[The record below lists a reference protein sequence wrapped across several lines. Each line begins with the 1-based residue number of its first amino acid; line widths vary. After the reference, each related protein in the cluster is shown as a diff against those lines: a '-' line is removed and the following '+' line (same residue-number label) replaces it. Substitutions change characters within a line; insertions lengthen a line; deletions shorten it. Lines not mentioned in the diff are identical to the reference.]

1 MVSNSF
7 PSQSGNYFYEPVMQA
22 SAIPY
27 EVTEEGIRVCLIA
40 TQSKKRWV
48 FPKASLEGRCSRE
61 VAIRAAREEAG
72 VSGRISE
79 KPVGRYKRLKGSCLY
94 LVEVFPLEVTAYLRG
109 WREIGERQR
118 RWVDAT
124 QAAQVLVNPELQDML
139 WRALK
144 TLGPQLTAGA
154 MPSGRVQDQMS

>member
-1 MVSNSF
+1 
-7 PSQSGNYFYEPVMQA
+7 MQA

-27 EVTEEGIRVCLIA
+27 EVTEEG
-40 TQSKKRWV
+40 KKRWV
-48 FPKASLEGRCSRE
+48 FPRASLEGRCSRE
-61 VAIRAAREEAG
+61 VTIRVAREEAG

-79 KPVGRYKRLKGSCLY
+79 KPMGGYKRLKGSCLY
-94 LVEVFPLEVTAYLRG
+94 PVEVFSPEVTAYLRG

-144 TLGPQLTAGA
+144 TLGPQLAAGA

>member
-7 PSQSGNYFYEPVMQA
+7 PSQSGHYFYEPVMQA

-118 RWVDAT
+118 RWV
-124 QAAQVLVNPELQDML
+124 VVN
-139 WRALK
+139 
-144 TLGPQLTAGA
+144 G
-154 MPSGRVQDQMS
+154 SGVDGVDSVGSVGSVSGGSFHDGLADSASTEA

>member
-1 MVSNSF
+1 
-7 PSQSGNYFYEPVMQA
+7 MQA

-61 VAIRAAREEAG
+61 VAIRAAQEEAG

-79 KPVGRYKRLKGSCLY
+79 KPVGHYKRLKGSCLY
-94 LVEVFPLEVTAYLRG
+94 LVEVFPLEVT
-109 WREIGERQR
+109 
-118 RWVDAT
+118 AT